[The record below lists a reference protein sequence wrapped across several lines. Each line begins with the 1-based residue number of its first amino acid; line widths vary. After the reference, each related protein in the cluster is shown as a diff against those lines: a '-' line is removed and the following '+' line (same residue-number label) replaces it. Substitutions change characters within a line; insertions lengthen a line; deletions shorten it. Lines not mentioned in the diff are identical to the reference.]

1 MKKWV
6 IPLILILASI
16 AFMIISF
23 YVSPLECSD
32 EEGKC
37 YSTRVSEIIGGDK
50 IKTMEGDLIQ
60 FALTSSPELDE
71 KGGPESKEFLE
82 SICPAGSAITI
93 DEDDKQLEGS
103 QDRMIAKI
111 YCKGLNLNG
120 EMIINDHA
128 TVDTRYCDSSEFAQE
143 SWASQCKQQ

>member
-1 MKKWV
+1 MKKWT

-23 YVSPLECSD
+23 YTSPLECSD

-37 YSTRVSEIIGGDK
+37 YSTRLSKIIEGDT

-60 FALTSSPELDE
+60 FALISSPELGE
-71 KGGPESKEFLE
+71 KGGLESKEYLE

-93 DEDDKQLEGS
+93 DEDDKQLERTS
-103 QDRMIAKI
+103 EMMIAKV

-128 TVDTRYCDSSEFAQE
+128 IIDVQYCNSSEFAQE
-143 SWASQCKQQ
+143 SWASQCK